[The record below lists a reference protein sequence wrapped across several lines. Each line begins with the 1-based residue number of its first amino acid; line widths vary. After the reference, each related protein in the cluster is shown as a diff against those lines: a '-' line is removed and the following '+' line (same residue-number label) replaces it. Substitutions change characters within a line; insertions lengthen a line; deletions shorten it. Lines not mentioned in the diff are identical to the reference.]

1 MTCRRWLVAIVV
13 SLLAL
18 TSLTPWTAPRPS
30 GAQGV
35 DVFLNVTGGGTRKLN
50 IAVPEFALVAGT
62 DTGGLR
68 RELSTVVGADLT
80 FSGQFSVVSS
90 TGAIPANDPGRPLAA
105 LPIPALGATP
115 APRAVIAPGVTPA
128 QVQYYVDLFA
138 KVVAT
143 PEWKKLME
151 EGAFNTT
158 SLKGKEYA
166 DWVAK
171 EEARHISLMKAA
183 GFIAGK

>member
-1 MTCRRWLVAIVV
+1 MAVQLV
-13 SLLAL
+13 
-18 TSLTPWTAPRPS
+18 
-30 GAQGV
+30 GGHV
-35 DVFLNVTGGGTRKLN
+35 D
-50 IAVPEFALVAGT
+50 
-62 DTGGLR
+62 
-68 RELSTVVGADLT
+68 STVNNPIEA
-80 FSGQFSVVSS
+80 VSQWRA
-90 TGAIPANDPGRPLAA
+90 GNVRPLCVFDKQRLAYKSKVTDKMSWA
-105 LPIPALGATP
+105 DIPVCNKSGLDVDYLMLRG
-115 APRAVIAPGVTPA
+115 IFMAPGVTPA

-138 KVVAT
+138 KVMAT